1 MSIALKKSS
10 LTAAPTWDRVAEL
23 LALNAKHD
31 LTRCVETAT
40 KMLNNILGNPDE
52 AKYRKIRPANE
63 KFSAAVYS
71 HKGAPELFSLCGFS
85 DRVEE
90 GFLVLPET
98 VDLERVRKGVSVL
111 AEAVTA
117 REQADALKRK
127 ADEEA
132 AARAK
137 RERAE
142 KANASKLDEL
152 LSKPGGVS
160 AALEASAGAGCAG
173 GDDEEE
179 DLLAAIEAYFA
190 AHPECAGGRTYDAFE
205 IERQQ
210 EIGKGGIL
218 VQLAASQG
226 TKYHDHCATVVK
238 SDEGG
243 AWKVKKVEEGTID
256 AVLSAREEKRA
267 AAEKAMRDAMA
278 RK

>member
-1 MSIALKKSS
+1 M
-10 LTAAPTWDRVAEL
+10 
-23 LALNAKHD
+23 
-31 LTRCVETAT
+31 
-40 KMLNNILGNPDE
+40 
-52 AKYRKIRPANE
+52 
-63 KFSAAVYS
+63 
-71 HKGAPELFSLCGFS
+71 
-85 DRVEE
+85 
-90 GFLVLPET
+90 LPET

-160 AALEASAGAGCAG
+160 AALEASAAAGGGG

-218 VQLAASQG
+218 VSSPHYQHQIPRPLRDSGQERRG
-226 TKYHDHCATVVK
+226 RRMEGQEGRGPHD
-238 SDEGG
+238 
-243 AWKVKKVEEGTID
+243 
-256 AVLSAREEKRA
+256 
-267 AAEKAMRDAMA
+267 
-278 RK
+278 